1 MHKTSAHIQIS
12 SSGPLQPVT
21 ACQEAKDTMSSKQ
34 IECDSELLASLRQ
47 ATPEE
52 LDVLVDVITD
62 YARGRAGLDADDKKA
77 LVQAKHASGCEGYS
91 ENQLKLLGHELQQFG
106 GHSVMNL

>member
-1 MHKTSAHIQIS
+1 
-12 SSGPLQPVT
+12 
-21 ACQEAKDTMSSKQ
+21 MSSKQ

-62 YARGRAGLDADDKKA
+62 YARGRAGLDADDKR
-77 LVQAKHASGCEGYS
+77 LWCRPSMHPGAKGTPKISSSCWDTNYNSS
-91 ENQLKLLGHELQQFG
+91 EVIR
-106 GHSVMNL
+106 S